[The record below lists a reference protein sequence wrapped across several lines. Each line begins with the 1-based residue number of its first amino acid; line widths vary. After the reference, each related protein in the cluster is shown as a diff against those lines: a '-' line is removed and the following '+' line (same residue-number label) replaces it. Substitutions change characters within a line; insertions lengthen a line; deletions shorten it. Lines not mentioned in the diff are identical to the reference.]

1 MAKKSNAQIRRM
13 QRRAAARGEEYIPP
27 IVVTEATTTTTTTKQ
42 KEEEENPKKQR
53 MLAAAETL
61 AKELRV
67 ISQNEEMRSKER
79 RSAKR
84 KAEAVAV
91 ESSGCATLAELNE
104 WYQQHQKSVENR
116 PTKKQKN
123 NNKEEL
129 VHRTNPYIV
138 FVGQLSYGTTR
149 EGLFRHVQDHL
160 GAEHTVTE
168 ETVRVRLLSDAK
180 TKKSRG
186 MAFVETTDP
195 ELLYA
200 FLKLHHTS
208 LDGRRINVERSAG
221 GKKQSTARQSKLQ
234 QYRRDQA
241 DYMAQ
246 TVTQLLSQHV
256 ETGELRDDEL
266 DEGVRGLCQRH
277 SPATVENAL
286 IRYIET
292 NGRDMDNPS
301 AYFTHLIGKIATEG
315 VFGSSDDGNKH
326 NNNRS
331 SNNNRGNDKKRE
343 KRQQQQQQ
351 QGNESTTLS
360 NKNGLVGNKLQET
373 SGLARDGVDMSV
385 SEPTQGDLSRIFPS
399 MANRGRRRA

>member
-326 NNNRS
+326 NNN
-331 SNNNRGNDKKRE
+331 NNNRGNDKKR
-343 KRQQQQQQ
+343 RQQQQPKQ

>member
-116 PTKKQKN
+116 PTKKQKNN

-326 NNNRS
+326 NNN
-331 SNNNRGNDKKRE
+331 NNNRGNDKKR
-343 KRQQQQQQ
+343 RQQQQPKQ